1 MQNLNTDSS
10 ETRDLNPEEMEALR
24 QRMLDYYTKQQPVLE
39 LQKVVENLSADIE
52 EARLRRMVAAVRQAQ
67 VMAGP
72 KDEAEEDEMP
82 EAPPVK
88 RSLKKDPSNG

>member
-39 LQKVVENLSADIE
+39 LQKIVENLSADIE
-52 EARLRRMVAAVRQAQ
+52 EARLRRMVAAVIQLLQ
-67 VMAGP
+67 LP
-72 KDEAEEDEMP
+72 I
-82 EAPPVK
+82 
-88 RSLKKDPSNG
+88 